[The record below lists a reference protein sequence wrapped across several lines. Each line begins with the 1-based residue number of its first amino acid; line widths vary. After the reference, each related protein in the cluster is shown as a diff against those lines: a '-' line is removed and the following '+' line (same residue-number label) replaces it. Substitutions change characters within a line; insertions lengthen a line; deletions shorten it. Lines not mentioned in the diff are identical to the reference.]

1 MSRKWLARILSIVS
15 SIFFSAQ
22 LAMSS
27 SSSSSNATPG
37 KLESAALSEKVFD
50 PNLVDWDGDND
61 PEHPRNWSTRT
72 KWANI
77 VIISILALITNM
89 APTMCAPGVAEIAA
103 DLHIT
108 STVVSTLAITLYVLG
123 ISIGP
128 MFTSSLS
135 EIFGRVPVYH
145 GTTLIFVIF
154 IIGGALSKTTAQY
167 MVFRFISGCAG
178 GTPMALGGGSIADL
192 TTIQERAMAMALFS
206 LGPLA
211 GPVLGPVIGGFVAA
225 GKGWRWTF
233 WLLAILG
240 GAFGI
245 VSVVLMR
252 ETHPKVLLHR
262 KTVRLR
268 AATANPDLHSKLDS
282 SLSPRQVV
290 LQVLVRPLMLLVRSP
305 ILLVISL
312 YVALVFGVMYLL
324 FTTFTGVFEGQY
336 GFSTAIS
343 GLTYLG
349 LGVALLFSMFIF
361 NMFNARVLA
370 ARMKADGVQQ
380 PRPEYRLL
388 FMIWF
393 SPFVAFGLFI
403 YGWTAYYQIHWIVPI
418 IGTFLMGFG
427 AYFVI
432 MPAQLYLVDIF
443 GSEAAASALGANNLL
458 RYISSTFLPLAG
470 PSMYNTLNYGWGNSL
485 LGFLAL
491 AFLPG
496 PILFYKYGERL
507 RASTKVAL

>member
-1 MSRKWLARILSIVS
+1 MP
-15 SIFFSAQ
+15 
-22 LAMSS
+22 SS
-27 SSSSSNATPG
+27 SSSSSTTPG
-37 KLESAALSEKVFD
+37 KLESAALSEQVFD
-50 PNLVDWDGDND
+50 PNLVDWDGDDD
-61 PEHPRNWSTRT
+61 PENPRNWSTRT
-72 KWANI
+72 KWVNI
-77 VIISILALITNM
+77 VIISMLALITNM

-128 MFTSSLS
+128 MLTSPLS
-135 EIFGRVPVYH
+135 EIYGRLPVYD
-145 GTTLIFVIF
+145 GTMFIFVIF

-167 MVFRFISGCAG
+167 MIFRFISGCAG

-192 TTIQERAMAMALFS
+192 TTVQQRAKAMALFS

-245 VSVVLMR
+245 ASVVLMR
-252 ETHPKVLLHR
+252 ETHPKVLLNR
-262 KTVRLR
+262 KAARMR
-268 AATANPDLHSKLDS
+268 ARTGNPDLRPKMDS
-282 SLSPRQVV
+282 TSSPRQAM
-290 LQVLVRPLMLLVRSP
+290 LQVLVRPLLLLVRSP
-305 ILLVISL
+305 ILFVISL

-324 FTTFTGVFEGQY
+324 FTTFTSVFEGQY
-336 GFSTAIS
+336 GFSMAIS

-361 NMFNARVLA
+361 NVFNARVLA

-380 PRPEYRLL
+380 PRPEYRLV

-393 SPFVAFGLFI
+393 SPFVAFGLFL
-403 YGWTAYYQIHWIVPI
+403 YGWTAYYQTHWIVPM

-432 MPAQLYLVDIF
+432 MPAQLYLVDMF

-470 PSMYNTLNYGWGNSL
+470 PSMYKTLNYGWGNSL

-491 AFLPG
+491 AFIPG

-507 RASTKVAL
+507 RAKNKVAV